1 MPIPHDRV
9 TTVQLALGEVPIR
22 PLQPI
27 DPARI
32 DAAKRG
38 FTTRHVGTAAIRTI
52 IAGSVRPSAGDL
64 VLLRVEKIGQ
74 HGRIQLPSG
83 RPAALF
89 VGDEIIVCFGNRYA
103 PNQFEAEVPRKLE
116 PCHLV
121 AAGGVAAKS
130 LSRHNRMKA
139 PTAVAPIGLLGDAAG
154 KVLNLRDFRVPAASR
169 APSGGAKVIA
179 IAGTS
184 MDAGKTTAAAY
195 LIKGLTRSGHRVA
208 AIKATG
214 TGSCND
220 TAMMQDAG
228 AVRVLDFVDAGYAST
243 YRVPPKDIERAF
255 RFLLDQAHQ
264 ANVDYIVVEVADG
277 LLQSET
283 AALLTSD
290 TFKNAIRG
298 VIFCAGDALGALAG
312 VEWLERRGVPVLA
325 VSGVLTASPLA
336 VAEAYAATKLPVL
349 GRDDL
354 GRADIGSV
362 LEGTLALQADVL
374 GAR

>member
-1 MPIPHDRV
+1 MPAPHDRS
-9 TTVQLALGEVPIR
+9 TNIQLAAGDVPIR
-22 PLQPI
+22 PMQAV
-27 DPARI
+27 DPARLH
-32 DAAKRG
+32 AAKRG
-38 FTTRHVGTAAIRTI
+38 FTTRHVGVAAIRTLVT
-52 IAGSVRPSAGDL
+52 GSVRPKAGDL
-64 VLLRVEKIGQ
+64 VLARVEKIGQ

-89 VGDEIIVCFGNRYA
+89 VGDEIVICYGNRYA
-103 PNQFEAEVPRKLE
+103 PNQFEAEVPRSLE

-130 LSRHNRMKA
+130 LSRHSRMKA
-139 PTAVAPIGLLGDAAG
+139 PTAVTPIGLLGDAAG
-154 KVLNLRDFRVPAASR
+154 KVLNLRDFRVPAAPST
-169 APSGGAKVIA
+169 ASGGATVIA

-184 MDAGKTTAAAY
+184 MDAGKTTTAAF
-195 LIKGLTRSGHRVA
+195 LIKGLIRAGHRVA

-243 YRVPPKDIERAF
+243 YRVPPKDIEHAF
-255 RFLLDQAHQ
+255 RFLLDHARHT
-264 ANVDYIVVEVADG
+264 AADYIVVEVADG
-277 LLQSET
+277 LLQAET

-290 TFKNAIRG
+290 TFNRTIRG

-312 VEWLERRGVPVLA
+312 VEWLERRGTTVLA

-336 VAEAYAATKLPVL
+336 IGEAHAATRLPVL
-349 GRDDL
+349 SREDL
-354 GRADIGSV
+354 GRADIASV
-362 LEGTLALQADVL
+362 LEGTLGLQADVL
-374 GAR
+374 EAR